1 MNKYILFELDH
12 GGPTNII
19 LAFKFLVYIAYITNR
34 ILIIPPSK
42 SIYHYFRFEWD
53 SLWRGYGGCENA
65 KSYCIINR
73 SK

>member
-1 MNKYILFELDH
+1 MYMNKYILFELDH

-42 SIYHYFRFEWD
+42 SIYHYDWGPKWF
-53 SLWRGYGGCENA
+53 
-65 KSYCIINR
+65 K
-73 SK
+73 